1 MKAKD
6 IEVDVWRGSLHM
18 DEHRVIRY
26 TLLSTA
32 KVGELLCG
40 VTECADIKELKVCKV
55 TNKEGCMKC
64 QVFQGC

>member
-40 VTECADIKELKVCKV
+40 VTECADIKELKVCK
-55 TNKEGCMKC
+55 
-64 QVFQGC
+64 